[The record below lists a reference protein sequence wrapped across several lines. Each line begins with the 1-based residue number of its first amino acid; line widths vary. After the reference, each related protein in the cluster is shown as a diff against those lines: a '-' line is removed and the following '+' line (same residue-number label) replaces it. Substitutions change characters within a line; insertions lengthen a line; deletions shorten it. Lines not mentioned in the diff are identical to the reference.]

1 MKLLVAFN
9 QATSLKWII
18 DISGRQA
25 AAAPQKY
32 RRYKGSLDFF
42 VERRSVL
49 PEVDSG
55 TNLV

>member
-18 DISGRQA
+18 DISGRQ
-25 AAAPQKY
+25 AAPQKY